1 VAAAECGFDRFVK
14 LLDTFSVLERSLQ
27 FQATDVTALSNV
39 QVHVFLSQPRISL
52 TARVLLAILRPD

>member
-1 VAAAECGFDRFVK
+1 VSAAERAFNRLVK

-39 QVHVFLSQPRISL
+39 QIHVFLSQPRIFF
-52 TARVLLAILRPD
+52 TPKMLLASLRPD